1 MCLAMASQRQAAP
14 VGTTTRSGPVLA
26 ILCGA
31 PFLAALDLLVVNVA
45 FEEIGDAFPGHSLAD
60 LSWIL
65 NAYAIVY
72 ASLLIPL
79 GRYADKVGH
88 KRVFVTGLGL
98 FTVASLAAA
107 ASTSLAALVAFRLL
121 QAIGAAA
128 VTPTSLGLLLHSVPP
143 ERRAA
148 SVRIWATSG
157 AVAAALGP
165 LVGGV
170 LVEASWRWVFLV
182 NLPVGVALMVLAA
195 RAIPTVRRPEE
206 AGAPDLVGAILL
218 TVGIGALATT
228 LVRGP
233 EWGWTGSQGLTALG
247 LSVVSL
253 ALFCVNNTRHRSPLL
268 AHDLL
273 RVSSLGWSNV
283 ASLLFNA
290 AFAAGLL
297 ALILYLQRVW
307 GYSALQTGLA
317 IAPGPLVV
325 PAFALLGQLLAR
337 RHPPGRI
344 ALAGSLLW
352 AAGTAI
358 IILSIGT
365 ERSYATEVLPGWLVC
380 GFGVGLA
387 LPTILASAMAELP
400 PARFA
405 TGSAIV
411 NMSRQIG
418 IVLGVAVLVAVFG
431 TPDTGNAVVD
441 AFDRAWLAVVAMA
454 LVAAAMVSRMSPR
467 PRTVPGSGS

>member
-1 MCLAMASQRQAAP
+1 MQ
-14 VGTTTRSGPVLA
+14 GTTRPGLVLA

-79 GRYADKVGH
+79 GRYADKIGN
-88 KRVFVTGLGL
+88 KRVFVTGLIL
-98 FTVASLAAA
+98 FIAASVAAA
-107 ASTSLAALVAFRLL
+107 ASASLEALVAFRVL
-121 QAIGAAA
+121 QGVGAAA
-128 VTPTSLGLLLHSVPP
+128 VTPTSLGLLLHSVPA

-165 LVGGV
+165 LLGGV

-182 NLPVGVALMVLAA
+182 NLPVGLVLVVLAV
-195 RAIPTVRRPEE
+195 RIIPTFRRPDE
-206 AGAPDLVGAILL
+206 AGNPDLVGAILL
-218 TVGIGALATT
+218 TIGIGALTT
-228 LVRGP
+228 ALVRGP
-233 EWGWTGSQGLTALG
+233 EWGWTGWQTLTAVG
-247 LSVVSL
+247 LSATAL

-268 AHDLL
+268 PRDLL
-273 RVSSLGWSNV
+273 RVPSLGWSNA

-307 GYSALQTGLA
+307 GYSALRTGLA

-325 PAFALLGQLLAR
+325 PVFALLGQRLAR
-337 RHPPGRI
+337 RQPAGRI

-352 AAGTAI
+352 AAGTT
-358 IILSIGT
+358 ILTVSIGT
-365 ERSYATEVLPGWLVC
+365 ERSYATDVLPGWLVC

-387 LPTILASAMAELP
+387 LPTILASATADLP
-400 PARFA
+400 PARSA

-431 TPDTGNAVVD
+431 TPDTADTVID
-441 AFDRAWLAVVAMA
+441 AFDRTWWVVVAMA
-454 LVAAAMVSRMSPR
+454 LASAAVAPRMSVRTP
-467 PRTVPGSGS
+467 TVPVSVYGG

>member
-1 MCLAMASQRQAAP
+1 M
-14 VGTTTRSGPVLA
+14 GTTTRSGLMLA

-31 PFLAALDLLVVNVA
+31 PFLAALDLLVVNVG
-45 FEEIGDAFPGHSLAD
+45 FEEVGDAFPGHSLAD
-60 LSWIL
+60 FSWIL
-65 NAYAIVY
+65 NAYAVVY

-79 GRYADKVGH
+79 GRYADKIGH
-88 KRVFVTGLGL
+88 KRVFVAGLVM
-98 FTVASLAAA
+98 FIAASVAAA
-107 ASTSLAALVAFRLL
+107 ASASLEVLVAFRVL
-121 QAIGAAA
+121 QAVGAAA

-143 ERRAA
+143 ERQAA

-165 LVGGV
+165 LLGGV

-182 NLPVGVALMVLAA
+182 NLPVGVALVVLAV
-195 RAIPTVRRPEE
+195 RTIPAFRRPEA
-206 AGAPDLVGAILL
+206 AGAPDLIGAILL
-218 TVGIGALATT
+218 TVGIGALATA

-233 EWGWTGSQGLTALG
+233 EWGWTGWQGLTAVG
-247 LSVVSL
+247 LSVAVL
-253 ALFCVNNTRHRSPLL
+253 ALFCVNNTRHHSPLL

-273 RVSSLGWSNV
+273 RVPSLGWSNA

-290 AFAAGLL
+290 AFAAGPL

-317 IAPGPLVV
+317 VAPGPLVV
-325 PAFALLGQLLAR
+325 PAFALLGQHLAR
-337 RHPPGRI
+337 RHPAGRI

-365 ERSYATEVLPGWLVC
+365 ERSYATAALPGWLVC

-387 LPTILASAMAELP
+387 LPTILASATAELP
-400 PARFA
+400 PARSA

-418 IVLGVAVLVAVFG
+418 IVLGVAVLVAAFG
-431 TPDTGNAVVD
+431 TPDTTDAVVD
-441 AFDRAWLAVVAMA
+441 AFDRAWWAVVAMA
-454 LVAAAMVSRMSPR
+454 LLSAAVAPRMSLR
-467 PRTVPGSGS
+467 TATVPVAVSGC